1 MTSFSY
7 VAVLRSEKVTP
18 EQLGA
23 ATNAELSGSC
33 HLAPLTV
40 TPVSFLAL
48 WRPPELYML
57 HCLSLY
63 GGEVPPP
70 NPTLDTA
77 APFPKAR
84 RGVNDLCGAYC
95 TEPADSSK
103 LF

>member
-1 MTSFSY
+1 M
-7 VAVLRSEKVTP
+7 TP

-33 HLAPLTV
+33 PLAPPLTV

-57 HCLSLY
+57 HSLSLY

-70 NPTLDTA
+70 SHSGHGGTLPDGQA
-77 APFPKAR
+77 WS
-84 RGVNDLCGAYC
+84 
-95 TEPADSSK
+95 E
-103 LF
+103 